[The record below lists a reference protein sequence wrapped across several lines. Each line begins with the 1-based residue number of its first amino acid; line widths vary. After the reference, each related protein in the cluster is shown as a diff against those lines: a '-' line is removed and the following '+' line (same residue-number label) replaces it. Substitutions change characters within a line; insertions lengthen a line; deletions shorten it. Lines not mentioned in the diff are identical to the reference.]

1 MTRKLSIRLHESKK
15 QEAESL
21 FLPQSLKNEIGD
33 FLPSCYTAHALAVF
47 KGTEDFDS
55 EAAVD
60 VEYLSLDVDRATV
73 KDNYLMVAFKDRPS
87 REEVE
92 KVMQEEY
99 KKAVLPSAPALV
111 AFVDVESI
119 RDALQQIA
127 ADSNGKDWELFGS
140 LSDINDL
147 ADIPGVVD
155 AWYSPDAE
163 VCLSASVFTF
173 NVAEN
178 IDGKE
183 IKETT
188 SVEEAEQWTIEMYN
202 KYKVEE
208 GVAEA
213 RKSNLPIGKRTEYFP
228 YKFYGEDYNIAV
240 RLEQYQVTGGI
251 ALIAET
257 DDGEPW
263 TDVSVC
269 LPGYSL
275 DTDEFFASSSM
286 DGSLLKKLSELGI
299 VKPSGE
305 KVSYNLGTYE
315 ICSADLSKF
324 TEK

>member
-33 FLPSCYTAHALAVF
+33 ALPSCYTAHALAVF

-127 ADSNGKDWELFGS
+127 TDSNGKDWELFGS

-155 AWYSPDAE
+155 AWYSPNVE

-178 IDGKE
+178 IDGSE

-228 YKFYGEDYNIAV
+228 YKAYGEENNLTV
-240 RLEQYQVTGGI
+240 RLEQYAMTNGI
-251 ALIAET
+251 ALIAEC
-257 DDGEPW
+257 DDGEIY

-269 LPGYSL
+269 LPGFSL
-275 DTDEFFASSSM
+275 DTNEFFASSSM
-286 DGSLLKKLSELGI
+286 DGRLLQKLAELGI

>member
-1 MTRKLSIRLHESKK
+1 MALKIHLHESRK

-21 FLPQSLKNEIGD
+21 FLPQSLKDEIGD
-33 FLPSCYTAHALAVF
+33 FLPSCYTAQALAVF
-47 KGTEDFDS
+47 KGTENFDP
-55 EAAVD
+55 D
-60 VEYLSLDVDRATV
+60 VAWDIENISLDVDRATV
-73 KDNYLMVAFKDRPS
+73 KDKYLMVAFKDRPS
-87 REEVE
+87 REDVE

-119 RDALQQIA
+119 RDALQKIA
-127 ADSNGKDWELFGS
+127 ADSDGKDWELFGS

-178 IDGKE
+178 FNGSE

-188 SVEEAEQWTIEMYN
+188 SAEEAEQWTIEMYN

-213 RKSNLPIGKRTEYFP
+213 RKSKLPIGKRTEYFT
-228 YKFYGEDYNIAV
+228 YKAYGEENNLTV
-240 RLEQYQVTGGI
+240 RLEQYAMTNGI
-251 ALIAET
+251 ALIAEC
-257 DDGEPW
+257 DDGDIY

-269 LPGYSL
+269 LPGFSL
-275 DTDEFFASSSM
+275 DTNEFFASSSM
-286 DGSLLKKLSELGI
+286 DGRLLQKLAELGI

>member
-21 FLPQSLKNEIGD
+21 FLSPSLKDEIGD
-33 FLPSCYTAHALAVF
+33 ALPSCYTAHALAVF
-47 KGTEDFDS
+47 KGTEDFDP
-55 EAAVD
+55 D
-60 VEYLSLDVDRATV
+60 VAWDIENISLDVDRATV

-111 AFVDVESI
+111 AFVDVASI

-127 ADSNGKDWELFGS
+127 ADNNGKDWELFGS

-147 ADIPGVVD
+147 ADLPGVVD
-155 AWYSPDAE
+155 ACYTPDAE

-188 SVEEAEQWTIEMYN
+188 SLEEAEQWTIEMYN
-202 KYKVEE
+202 KFRVEE
-208 GVAEA
+208 
-213 RKSNLPIGKRTEYFP
+213 
-228 YKFYGEDYNIAV
+228 
-240 RLEQYQVTGGI
+240 
-251 ALIAET
+251 
-257 DDGEPW
+257 
-263 TDVSVC
+263 
-269 LPGYSL
+269 
-275 DTDEFFASSSM
+275 
-286 DGSLLKKLSELGI
+286 
-299 VKPSGE
+299 
-305 KVSYNLGTYE
+305 
-315 ICSADLSKF
+315 
-324 TEK
+324 